1 MIGLTLASVMLVVF
15 SLIIWW
21 SMGSMQKQQPG
32 SGDAFPTDPGE
43 IPDITELEQGARM
56 FVTIVDRDDPTRI
69 AGTLEADQFQ
79 PIGGGQRRLLNP
91 DAWINM
97 RDGRRVH
104 ITADRGVV
112 MMPDPNEAPDSGT
125 LEGDVTIQSYAA
137 TDVSVDP
144 LSEAMGMNADQLPT
158 LTAKFDE
165 PVEFERRYQRLTSQ
179 GRFTVESPEIEFIG
193 HTLTVMLNE
202 VQGRIEL
209 LDVRKGERLVL
220 RPNAKKDTK
229 TTFAPPRSSAYTI
242 TTVAYPSIAINA
254 PMQETTDSDADDS
267 DAEQAAVVKEPK
279 KTPYHIEFQDSVLVN
294 MVGSGTLSSENL
306 DIWAMLIDGAL
317 SPDAIKQFKF
327 AKVDESTK
335 PAQPVPVQQSQ
346 TQSAQP
352 KATAPAPATT
362 PKPNPVPVNP
372 APAQTAVKD
381 GEVVITWDGPLVM
394 RPVEDPMST
403 ALATEEVA
411 IAFTSSSRV
420 AFDASIQGVHG
431 SADSI
436 RYGATTGTVE
446 FVGTRDSRISIIAD
460 DTGLLES
467 ESLHAQ
473 LGTGIITIDSPG
485 MLESVP
491 SPTEPPARIHWGTGA
506 EFALVQTEDGELSS
520 RLRSAR
526 FEGAVLGTRA
536 DAVLQTETLLATLD
550 EDGPMESSLRSITLT
565 NGSMRS
571 DSGSLTSDAMT
582 IGFVPINQG
591 TGVTPSTLNADGSV
605 LGISVDGR
613 VETDQLDA
621 ILVREMDGQT
631 RVRSATAIGST
642 EFLGENQTQASG
654 QRVELNTDNDMI
666 HIIGSRGDKGSAG
679 QGGSIIQGEDIWINT
694 RSRSIQVN
702 GPGTFDHDI
711 VTDGVATGGHLNVK
725 WTESM
730 RFDDAIGS
738 IECAGDVV
746 ALSTPDAYTTDTLKA
761 DRLEIDLTPTGET
774 DQVHSPDA
782 VVQDDQVTR
791 ELLSARAYGRAV
803 PGSESIPASV
813 ESRTYDPQ
821 QPERAIGVMYLEGPS
836 IIADNQRQILRV
848 PAPGMMVL
856 MDRSNEDGAD
866 TPADDSSSV
875 MPSTSGPGLTR
886 MTWLGSMELDR
897 IGGHALVLNEVN
909 IRHKSLATGRISQL
923 GCDRI
928 DATFSTPDNDM
939 VNAGQVGAIA
949 LQRADAS
956 GRVRFSDL
964 ERTLLSDYAVY
975 DAAAGTLFAYADGNR
990 LVTLRDSMEPTPVS
1004 ARTLLWDLNKDLVE
1018 IDAPSPVRLPARP

>member
-137 TDVSVDP
+137 TEVPVDP
-144 LSEAMGMNADQLPT
+144 LNEAMGMNADQVPT
-158 LTAKFDE
+158 LIAKFDE

-229 TTFAPPRSSAYTI
+229 TTFAPPRASAYTI

-267 DAEQAAVVKEPK
+267 DVEEAAVVKESK

-372 APAQTAVKD
+372 APAQTAAKD

-467 ESLHAQ
+467 ETLHAQ

-485 MLESVP
+485 MLESAP

-506 EFALVQTEDGELSS
+506 EFALVHTEDGELSS

-582 IGFVPINQG
+582 IGFVPLHYS
-591 TGVTPSTLNADGSV
+591 TGVSPSTLNADGSV

-621 ILVREMDGQT
+621 ILVREPNGQT

-702 GPGTFDHDI
+702 GAGTFDHDI

-782 VVQDDQVTR
+782 VAQDDQVTR

-848 PAPGMMVL
+848 PASGMMVL

-866 TPADDSSSV
+866 APADDSSSV

>member
-21 SMGSMQKQQPG
+21 SMGTMQNQQTG
-32 SGDAFPTDPGE
+32 SGNAFPTDPGE

-125 LEGDVTIQSYAA
+125 LEGDVTIRSYAA
-137 TDVSVDP
+137 ADELVDP
-144 LSEAMGMNADQLPT
+144 LNEAMGMNADQVPT
-158 LTAKFDE
+158 LIAKFDE

-220 RPNAKKDTK
+220 RPDAKKDTK
-229 TTFAPPRSSAYTI
+229 TTFAPHRASAYTI
-242 TTVAYPSIAINA
+242 TTVAYPSIAIDTPA
-254 PMQETTDSDADDS
+254 QTIPAQAESADES
-267 DAEQAAVVKEPK
+267 AVVKEPK

-294 MVGSGTLSSENL
+294 MVGTGTLSSENL

-317 SPDAIKQFKF
+317 SPDAIKQIQF
-327 AKVDESTK
+327 AKLDEPVAEVEQPPAAQGNPSQQATTAPPISSEPVTAPK
-335 PAQPVPVQQSQ
+335 P
-346 TQSAQP
+346 T
-352 KATAPAPATT
+352 PAPA
-362 PKPNPVPVNP
+362 KAAPV
-372 APAQTAVKD
+372 QTAAME

-394 RPVEDPMST
+394 RPIEDPMST

-411 IAFTSSSRV
+411 IEFTSSSRV
-420 AFDASIQGVHG
+420 EFEAPIQGMHG
-431 SADSI
+431 SADAI
-436 RYGATTGTVE
+436 RYGATNGIVELLGT
-446 FVGTRDSRISIIAD
+446 TDSRIKIVAN
-460 DTGLLES
+460 DTGMLES
-467 ESLHAQ
+467 EVFHAQ
-473 LGTGIITIDSPG
+473 LGTGVITIDSPG
-485 MLESVP
+485 MLESTPV
-491 SPTEPPARIHWGTGA
+491 TNEPPARIHWGTGA
-506 EFALVQTEDGELSS
+506 EFALVQTADGELSS

-536 DAVLQTETLLATLD
+536 DAVLQTQSLVASLD
-550 EDGPMESSLRSITLT
+550 EEGPMESSLRSIKLT
-565 NGSMRS
+565 QGSMRS
-571 DSGSLTSDAMT
+571 DSGSLTSDEMT
-582 IGFVPINQG
+582 IGFVPMNNG
-591 TGVTPSTLNADGSV
+591 TGVTPSTLDADGSV
-605 LGISVDGR
+605 LGVSVDGR

-621 ILVREMDGQT
+621 ILVREPDGQT
-631 RVRSATAIGST
+631 RVRRATAIGST

-654 QRVELNTDNDMI
+654 QRVELNTDSDTI
-666 HIIGSRGDKGSAG
+666 HIIGSRGDNGSAG

-761 DRLEIDLTPTGET
+761 DRLEIDLTPTSET
-774 DQVHSPDA
+774 DQVRSPDA
-782 VVQDDQVTR
+782 VAQDDSVTR
-791 ELLSARAYGRAV
+791 ELLTARAYGRAV

-836 IIADNQRQILRV
+836 IIADNQRQVLRV
-848 PAPGMMVL
+848 PSAGMMVL
-856 MDRSNEDGAD
+856 MDRSNEDGVDASV
-866 TPADDSSSV
+866 DDSSSV

-928 DATFSTPDNDM
+928 DATFSTPSNDM
-939 VNAGQVGAIA
+939 VGVGEVGAISM
-949 LQRADAS
+949 QRADAS

-964 ERTLLSDYAVY
+964 QRTLLSDYAVY
-975 DAAAGTLFAYADGNR
+975 DAAAGTLFAYADGDR
-990 LVTLRDSMEPTPVS
+990 LVTLRDTMEPTPVS